1 MAPAEQR
8 RTPTPP
14 RHLLVVSVSST
25 PPLVPPSPTGSPPPE
40 CSLQLTIYDTFWF
53 PIPPVERLFLYRLT
67 PNTDRPGDGVAF
79 TVAEYNGGGADDSIF
94 DGVATDDPRVVTG
107 IAPLVPARRARPAG
121 DAHAPA
127 RAPPAVGVAV
137 HHAAVDGSASTHFLH
152 SWAVAAACKHPQSP
166 QPVIDRSLLPGAL
179 RHEMPA
185 GQLLAT
191 FTLSRDDI
199 ERVKAAVAA
208 KAARRGVTQLPQ
220 CTSLVATL
228 GFVWSCHYR
237 AKEATSTTTT
247 TDGGGRICLLF
258 SIDHRLRMNTPLHS
272 NYLGNCVGPA
282 LAVAP
287 KAALAGAGK
296 GGLLAACAIDEA
308 VSPHGRVD
316 GQVEGGRGAADA
328 MGVLPVAGSP
338 RFHVYEMDL
347 GFGTP
352 AKVDIVSVAR
362 TGALAV
368 AESRRG
374 DGRMEVGV
382 PLPPDDM
389 ERFRICF
396 ADAIAG
402 LHARRVDMID
412 REAA

>member
-107 IAPLVPARRARPAG
+107 IAPLAM
-121 DAHAPA
+121 
-127 RAPPAVGVAV
+127 
-137 HHAAVDGSASTHFLH
+137 LM
-152 SWAVAAACKHPQSP
+152 
-166 QPVIDRSLLPGAL
+166 LLPGLRQPSASPCTTPPSMARPPRTSSTPGRWPPPCHRPEPPPRRL
-179 RHEMPA
+179 VPTSRRHEMPA

-228 GFVWSCHYR
+228 GFPKRRR
-237 AKEATSTTTT
+237 APPPRTPAAS

-308 VSPHGRVD
+308 VSPVRTCSM
-316 GQVEGGRGAADA
+316 GAWTDK
-328 MGVLPVAGSP
+328 LREVAVRP
-338 RFHVYEMDL
+338 TRWAFHVYEMDL